1 MINRQKILLKF
12 IQIHIN
18 VDWECISN
26 NYALSENFMREFQ
39 DKINWNIISAYYH
52 KLSENFIR
60 EFKDKLG
67 WDYISMNQKLSENF
81 IREFQNDVY
90 WNYISEYQN
99 LSKNFKEEFK
109 YKLND

>member
-52 KLSENFIR
+52 KLSENFII
-60 EFKDKLG
+60 EFQDKVYRRVILEYQ
-67 WDYISMNQKLSENF
+67 DLSENF
-81 IREFQNDVY
+81 
-90 WNYISEYQN
+90 
-99 LSKNFKEEFK
+99 KKEFK
-109 YKLND
+109 HKIKW